1 LSVNGLS
8 VNGLSAVT
16 TAAAAPACIGK
27 PSKAAWASA
36 AVELGDAVL
45 DWTYDVC
52 ALDTAAS
59 GHCLVS
65 ACRTPRIACRRP
77 RDCML
82 TALECI
88 LIATDCM
95 LTALECILI
104 ATDCMLTAL

>member
-1 LSVNGLS
+1 MSVNGLS

-27 PSKAAWASA
+27 PSKAAWESA

-52 ALDTAAS
+52 ALDTAS
-59 GHCLVS
+59 NGHCLVS
-65 ACRTPRIACRRP
+65 ACRRP

-82 TALECI
+82 TALRVHP
-88 LIATDCM
+88 DCHG
-95 LTALECILI
+95 LHADGPLS
-104 ATDCMLTAL
+104 AS